1 MEIDN
6 ENLEY
11 LSEKEKLIG
20 RLHTNTMIDI
30 FQDNEGYCVRGKLPF
45 ENSNE
50 HRIIQNNSAAI
61 LQSSSNLLFYTM
73 GNGLD
78 NINIAKKQLKK
89 YFYDIKQNKI
99 MELSQEEFDKKHTKL
114 QQKIIRQKL
123 LTNPLYVQLDN
134 MIKRQNFEELM
145 RNDRVFALQV
155 LTHQFLPFHPRYEEI
170 ILKYNVF

>member
-11 LSEKEKLIG
+11 LSDKDKIIG

-30 FQDNEGYCVRGKLPF
+30 FQDNEGYCVRDNLPF

-50 HRIIQNNSAAI
+50 HRIIQNNCASI
-61 LQSSSNLLFYTM
+61 LQSSSNLLFYAM

-78 NINIAKKQLKK
+78 NINIAKNELKK
-89 YFYDIKQNKI
+89 KFHDIKQNKI
-99 MELSQEEFDKKHTKL
+99 IGLSQEEFDKAHKKL

-123 LTNPLYVQLDN
+123 ITNPLYIQLDN

-145 RNDRVFALQV
+145 KNDHAFALQV
-155 LTHQFLPFHPRYEEI
+155 LTHQFFPFHPKYEEI
-170 ILKYNVF
+170 MLKYHNN

>member
-1 MEIDN
+1 
-6 ENLEY
+6 
-11 LSEKEKLIG
+11 
-20 RLHTNTMIDI
+20 
-30 FQDNEGYCVRGKLPF
+30 
-45 ENSNE
+45 
-50 HRIIQNNSAAI
+50 
-61 LQSSSNLLFYTM
+61 
-73 GNGLD
+73 
-78 NINIAKKQLKK
+78 
-89 YFYDIKQNKI
+89 

-170 ILKYNVF
+170 ILKYV